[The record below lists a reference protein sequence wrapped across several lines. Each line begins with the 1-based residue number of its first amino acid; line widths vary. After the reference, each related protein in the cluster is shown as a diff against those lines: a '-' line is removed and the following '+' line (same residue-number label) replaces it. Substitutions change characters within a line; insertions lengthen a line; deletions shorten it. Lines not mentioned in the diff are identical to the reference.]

1 MELGMA
7 YVMDIPVIGICRKAS
22 TVSRSQKVACKK
34 IIDYDSV
41 DNIVPEIKSI
51 I

>member
-1 MELGMA
+1 MA

-22 TVSRSQKVACKK
+22 TVSRSQKIACKE
-34 IIDYDSV
+34 IIEYDLV
-41 DNIVPEIKSI
+41 DNILAEIKSI